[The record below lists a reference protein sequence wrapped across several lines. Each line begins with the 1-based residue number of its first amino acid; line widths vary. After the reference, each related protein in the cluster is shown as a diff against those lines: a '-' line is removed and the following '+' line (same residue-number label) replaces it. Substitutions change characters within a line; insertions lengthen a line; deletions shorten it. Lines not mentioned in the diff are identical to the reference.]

1 MASILLLESDPD
13 VRRLLRILLT
23 ELGHSAVALE
33 VEQEVP
39 AGTDCLLLDPV
50 SRIHLDQARR
60 ARDADPSLAIVYT
73 SFLKDEDRFLMSGPS
88 IYLQKPFTGDDL
100 DASISL
106 ALARRPQPVNR
117 TAPA

>member
-23 ELGHSAVALE
+23 DLGHSAVALE
-33 VEQEVP
+33 VEQEVS

-50 SRIHLDQARR
+50 SQIHLEQARR
-60 ARDADPSLAIVYT
+60 AREADPTLAIVYT
-73 SFLKDEDRFLMSGPS
+73 SFLKDDDRDLMTGPS
-88 IYLQKPFTGDDL
+88 IYLQKPFTGDEL

-106 ALARRPQPVNR
+106 ALARRTRAPER
-117 TAPA
+117 TL